1 MNITLDQIK
10 SLRERTGISTTACKK
25 ALEEAN
31 GNEDLAIEILRKKGA
46 AKAAE
51 RSDRATAQGVV
62 ALAGTG
68 SKVAMLALGCETD
81 FVSKNEG
88 FVAKTQ
94 ALADR
99 LLAEGEDADFSGELN
114 DLNIQMG
121 EKVEIVDKKVV
132 EAPVV
137 GTYIHSNRRIG
148 VAVAL
153 DGGSQEVAQDIAMH
167 IAALKPLNVSPDEVS
182 QELLDKEKVIWA
194 EQLAAE
200 GKPAE
205 IVEKI
210 MFGKEKKFREESAL
224 LTQAFVKNPEQQIQD
239 LLGGSKI
246 QAFWRFEV

>member
-31 GNEDLAIEILRKKGA
+31 GNEDLAIELLRKKGA

-62 ALAGTG
+62 ALSGTG

-88 FVAKTQ
+88 FVAQTQ

-99 LLAEGEDADFSGELN
+99 LLAEGEGADFSGELN

-132 EAPVV
+132 EAPVI

-148 VAVAL
+148 VLIAL

-182 QELLDKEKVIWA
+182 QELLDKEKTIWA

-210 MFGKEKKFREESAL
+210 MLGKEKKFREESAL